1 MYCCTNQL
9 YKLDPET
16 LALWLRILRRVPG
29 SMLWLLRFPPEAEHN
44 VRAAAASLDPELMAQ
59 QPSRLVFSDV
69 APRDRHLARY
79 ACDLHRKGANHLH
92 VLSLGFGCERH
103 RNNSSKAGRWCHTFT

>member
-29 SMLWLLRFPPEAEHN
+29 SVLWLLRFPPEAEGN
-44 VRAAAASLDPELMAQ
+44 VRAAAVGLDPQLMSEV
-59 QPSRLVFSDV
+59 PSRLVFSDV

-79 ACDLHRKGANHLH
+79 GAW
-92 VLSLGFGCERH
+92 VQSLTR
-103 RNNSSKAGRWCHTFT
+103 AQVQPA